1 MNVKVIIQ
9 LLLNQEMGF
18 PFGSVVK
25 NLPAKV
31 GDARLILRSGRSPG
45 EGNGDPFHCSCLGN
59 PMARR
64 AWQATVHVVA
74 EESDMTQQLDNNKII
89 DDISNFSQLLTI
101 KENMNKFENI
111 IVLSFRRQYQKE
123 YEMNINRENYSK
135 NCTAKR
141 VYVCV
146 CVHVVKLTSEYL
158 NISLRI

>member
-1 MNVKVIIQ
+1 
-9 LLLNQEMGF
+9 
-18 PFGSVVK
+18 
-25 NLPAKV
+25 
-31 GDARLILRSGRSPG
+31 
-45 EGNGDPFHCSCLGN
+45 
-59 PMARR
+59 
-64 AWQATVHVVA
+64 
-74 EESDMTQQLDNNKII
+74 
-89 DDISNFSQLLTI
+89 
-101 KENMNKFENI
+101 MNKFENI